1 MNEQALAAVAPSS
14 VLAAV
19 TTIHLALGLVRRH
32 RTARRARG
40 AILFGVSLL
49 FAASVWAFPSFRAL
63 AIGGAAH
70 LLWFVATG
78 FVVGVKASR
87 GADPPM
93 RTAAAAAT
101 TPAATAVPASRP
113 APAFAPAAVLAVFDE
128 TPEIRTFRVARP
140 EGFEFR
146 AGQFLTV
153 RVQLDG
159 HAVTRCYSISS
170 SPSARGYL
178 EISVRRQGVVSQM
191 LHATLRPGSTLAVR
205 GPAGA
210 FVYPEADERPLVLIS
225 GGVGCTPMISML
237 RHAIGGDPTRPVVF
251 LFSAKTEADIAF
263 RHELALI
270 ARRHPQ
276 VRVVIALTRATGS
289 PQFYAG
295 RIDEKLI
302 RQVVPDP
309 LQSLFYVCGPAP
321 MIEGTKAILKGM
333 GVPGAQVRSE
343 AFAAAVAASRPDA
356 PPSPESPE
364 PAVPVAAGGARTGA
378 PRLRLAVSGRV
389 VTVARGQTLLEAAEA
404 ASIEIPNSCRGGV
417 CGTCRT
423 RVISGEVECEAE
435 ALTAEDRE
443 QGYVFPCVAWAK
455 GDCVLDV

>member
-1 MNEQALAAVAPSS
+1 MNAQALSAVAPSS

-19 TTIHLALGLVRRH
+19 TTLHLALGLIRRH
-32 RTARRARG
+32 RAQNRARG
-40 AILFGVSLL
+40 ILFLAISVLFAATAWIFPSLRDLGIAAGAHLVWFGVSGFL
-49 FAASVWAFPSFRAL
+49 
-63 AIGGAAH
+63 GGAR
-70 LLWFVATG
+70 VP
-78 FVVGVKASR
+78 R
-87 GADPPM
+87 P
-93 RTAAAAAT
+93 AAAPRPGAAT
-101 TPAATAVPASRP
+101 TRSIASGAPAPRS

-146 AGQFLTV
+146 PGQFLTV
-153 RVQLDG
+153 RVQIDG
-159 HAVTRCYSISS
+159 KAVTRCYSISS
-170 SPSARGYL
+170 APSARGYL

-225 GGVGCTPMISML
+225 GGVGCTPLISML

-276 VRVVIALTRATGS
+276 VRVVVALTRATAS

-309 LQSLFYVCGPAP
+309 IQSLFYVCGPSP
-321 MIEGTKAILKGM
+321 MIEGTKSILKAM
-333 GVPGAQVRSE
+333 GVPGAQIRSE
-343 AFAAAVAASRPDA
+343 AFAAAVAASRADA
-356 PPSPESPE
+356 PPPPESE
-364 PAVPVAAGGARTGA
+364 PGVPVAAGGARTGA
-378 PRLRLAVSGRV
+378 PRLRLAVSGSV
-389 VTVARGQTLLEAAEA
+389 VTVAKGQTLLEAAEA
-404 ASIEIPNSCRGGV
+404 ASVEIPNSCRGGV

-443 QGYVFPCVAWAK
+443 QGYVFPCVAFAK

>member
-1 MNEQALAAVAPSS
+1 MNAQTLSAVAPSS
-14 VLAAV
+14 VLAGV
-19 TTIHLALGLVRRH
+19 TTLHLALGLIRRH
-32 RTARRARG
+32 RTQNRARG
-40 AILFGVSLL
+40 ILFLAVSVA
-49 FAASVWAFPSFRAL
+49 FAATAWIFPSFRDL
-63 AIGGAAH
+63 AIAASAH
-70 LLWFVATG
+70 LVWFV
-78 FVVGVKASR
+78 VSGVLA
-87 GADPPM
+87 GARVPRPV
-93 RTAAAAAT
+93 AAPKPGAAT
-101 TPAATAVPASRP
+101 TRSVASGTPAPRP
-113 APAFAPAAVLAVFDE
+113 APAFSHAAVLAVFDE
-128 TPEIRTFRVARP
+128 TPEIRTFRIARP

-146 AGQFLTV
+146 PGQFLTV

-159 HAVTRCYSISS
+159 KAVTRCYSISS
-170 SPSARGYL
+170 APSARGYL

-276 VRVVIALTRATGS
+276 VRVVVALTRATGS

-295 RIDEKLI
+295 RIDEKLL
-302 RQVVPDP
+302 RQVVPEP
-309 LQSLFYVCGPAP
+309 LQSLFYVCGPGP
-321 MIEGTKAILKGM
+321 MIDGTKAILQSM

-343 AFAAAVAASRPDA
+343 AFAAAVAASRADA
-356 PPSPESPE
+356 PLPPESPE

-378 PRLRLAVSGRV
+378 PRLKLAVSGRV
-389 VTVARGQTLLEAAEA
+389 VTVAKGQTLLEAAET
-404 ASIEIPNSCRGGV
+404 ASIEIPSSCRGGV

-443 QGYVFPCVAWAK
+443 QGYVYACVAWAK